1 MSDDN
6 KFTKNNVFKTEQHNI
21 LEKILTILDLQPND
35 GKTLSKT
42 ILETKYDEIELLLPN
57 IKKYYDATV
66 WKNISSASNK
76 ATSIIRCILKHHKLK
91 LSYKVIA
98 VKKNENE
105 PTTSLSYFIKN
116 I

>member
-6 KFTKNNVFKTEQHNI
+6 KFTKNNVFINEQQNV
-21 LEKILTILDLQPND
+21 LNKILTILDLQPND
-35 GKTLSKT
+35 GKTLSKKV
-42 ILETKYDEIELLLPN
+42 LETKYDEIELLLPN

-66 WKNISSASNK
+66 WKNIPSVSNK

-98 VKKNENE
+98 LKKSDTET
-105 PTTSLSYFIKN
+105 TTSLSYFIQN